1 MSTLLGARVRYE
13 SFPAESFAPK
23 IQMQKY
29 VAPKQLPRNVAMER
43 RRRQYRNLRMPMAL
57 RQENIRPRELLPPEV
72 VRPFSS
78 KNDKY
83 GLYPTVNYLPLKFFD
98 DEEFDCRTTDDWVNL
113 NAIDGIRHPIPAEV
127 FVERP
132 EKLRISSDAND
143 EDALDNLYEW
153 CNAAITDYDPRRK
166 LWSVFTLDGYKR
178 TFVIPRI
185 YIRFYAEDSRT
196 SAKRIGNAL
205 AARRKAEACIRYN
218 FYVDCMHLEGIP
230 PYPEKEF
237 YEATAK
243 ALGHGKQK
251 YASKNLTN
259 VMSEITLDYKRTMC
273 DLKWRQMIDC
283 HPKLFTFITQTALQE
298 DEHAVPATGR
308 VSTGMKNFEK
318 TKEFFHWV
326 VLYVRPEIHEA
337 MSCIVF
343 ESMKAGAGSLFISN
357 YGKSMTLVEF
367 EQLQTQ
373 TMVTVIKDLKEPW
386 LEKITQSVR
395 MCLRDIGKG
404 WFNLE
409 QKDHDVYDVMK
420 LKRFMTLTMLRMQ
433 NGLRNLVENS
443 MSLYLYML
451 ETPALCTLDVCDDFV
466 WGDNLVITQFKPSN
480 YPIFNIELR
489 MDESGAVYST
499 NLDQFRTTIIHLF
512 DNALTMCHQIRQVHP
527 FLLRHLKFPADLLLC
542 SVGLLEK
549 PVCDVRDRLNLIYS
563 KALIPLK
570 AYAKE
575 FQKYLE
581 FYMLPVTQYIKNFNE
596 ETRPVIEFK
605 DEISF
610 HFRMKHSLE
619 KTLPSN
625 IWIGPFNVNV
635 RPLKSFLIEKRLDL
649 ATRLLNMFTARLH
662 FQIDEILSEYKNIQK
677 KLKDEPFNIERVF
690 EMREWMETIPL
701 TVKGLDDTVQ
711 KLKLEY
717 DVLDQFWWNL
727 SDEEFAL
734 KYEAIGFPLQIQI
747 QVDETLDFL
756 LEAQE
761 RFYKVQLTD
770 EANLLE
776 RIDGLMGNV
785 TNIALQRDINKTHE
799 TAIDVKRVWKIIKEC
814 QEQGLLLN
822 ERQKLFGI
830 PVMPYEHLSKLIT
843 EFDPYKTLWIT
854 ASDWLKWYEIWMEN
868 PLVTIDGSQIEAMVA
883 DMFKSMTRCMKIFNE
898 QPEIQYMASEIREQI
913 DVFRPFIGLIQALRN
928 PGMQPRHFV
937 ELSDQTGIQI
947 SLTPTLTLKNCIVL
961 GLTDFEETVKKVA
974 EGAAKEHSIEES
986 LDKMLAEWQNV
997 VLEFIPH
1004 KTADTDVLKIADEII
1019 MMLDDHVQ
1027 TTQQISFS
1035 PFKTA
1040 FEERIADWDNKLKLI
1055 QDVSVA
1061 WLEVQRAWLY
1071 LEPIFTSEDI
1081 SRQLPVESKKYNV
1094 MERNWKR
1101 IMKAAHACPTII
1113 EICPDPNLL
1122 ESLKECMSLLNV
1134 VQKGLSDYLET
1145 KRMLFPRFFFLSDDE
1160 LLEIIAQ
1167 SKNVHAVQP
1176 HLKKCFE
1183 NIHKLKFES
1192 DLTITNMY
1200 SAENEEVTF
1209 QPAILP
1215 TGNVEDWLGQVEEAM
1230 RDTLRCIIG
1239 DALEQ
1244 VESKP
1249 RKEWVYMWPGQIVL
1263 CGGQTSWTAHVEE
1276 GIRTQTLKNYYHQ
1289 MLKQLDDLRD
1299 LVRGNQT
1306 EIQRMILEAVIVIEV
1321 HARDVLAKLVLENIT
1336 NANDFD
1342 WISQLRYYWVDDEDL
1357 KVRAVNA
1364 EFPYGYEY
1372 LGNNGRLVITP
1383 LTDRCYLTL
1392 TGALHLKFGGAPAG
1406 PAGTGKTE
1414 TTKDLAKA
1422 FAIQCVV
1429 FNCSDQLDFMSMGKF
1444 FKGLASSG
1452 AWACFDE
1459 FNRIDIEVLS
1469 VIAQQILTIQK
1480 AQQISASRFIFEGVD
1495 LLLRPSCAVFIT
1507 MNPGYAGRTEL
1518 PDNLKALFRP
1528 VAMMVPN
1535 YTLIAEI
1542 SLFSFGFS
1550 NAKQLAG
1557 KITSTFKLSSEQ
1569 LSVQDHYDFGM
1580 RAVKTVIAVAGNL
1593 RREQRDMTEAQI
1605 CLRALRDV
1613 NVPKFLKD
1621 DLKLFNGIV
1630 SDLFPKM
1637 TEQAVDYGILEAS
1650 IRKSVKSKGLQDVDE
1665 YVQKVI
1671 QLYET
1676 TVVRHG
1682 LMLVGPT
1689 GSGKTKCYEILKDAC
1704 TNLKGK
1710 PQPSGKP
1717 FTPVHTFVFNPKSIT
1732 MGQLYGEYDINT
1744 HEWTDGIL
1752 SNMIRAGTTAADE
1765 DKRWYVFDGPVDAV
1779 WIENLN
1785 TVLDDNKKLCLTS
1798 GEIMKLVP
1806 TQTMM
1811 FEVADLR
1818 VASPATVSRC
1828 GMVYLEPG
1836 VVGLQPFI
1844 DCWIRALPESMQSF
1858 AETLSNLSYYFI
1870 FPGLKL
1876 LRQQLHEIIETVDSA
1891 MVTSYFN
1898 LLQYRIGP
1906 MAGRDGKAPP
1916 SLVFQRLIPK
1926 LISPWV
1932 AFSVVWSLGATCD
1945 HKGRRIF
1952 NDWMRRMQKDGKHD
1966 MQFPAEG
1973 MVYDY
1978 RLHDG
1983 GFTDPITG
1991 TEPVAPTWVKWLDDI
2006 PSIKITSDTKFEDM
2020 EVPTIDNVRNAA
2032 LVGYLLVNDN
2042 HILCVGPTGSGK
2054 TLTVSNKLARNM
2066 PKKYICDFIT
2076 FSARTSANQT
2086 QDLIDSKLEK
2096 RRKGVYGPPILKKQ
2110 VFFIDDL
2117 NMPTLEIYGAQ
2128 PPIELIRQF
2137 MDFSGWYDRMEI
2149 GQFHLIYDC
2158 NFVAAMGPPG
2168 GGRNPVTTRLTRH
2181 LHHLAFTEMEDDVK
2195 KNIFGTILNSWLVR
2209 TEDLQELLDV
2219 TVTATLR
2226 VYNII
2231 ISELLPTP
2239 DKSHYTFNLRDLSKV
2254 FQGILMANPDK
2265 ILRVEEFMTLWYHE
2279 NIRVFSDR
2287 LVNDTD
2293 RAWFDNLLRQILEK
2307 RFNCDTDKVIGNG
2320 ILLYGDFIDSFGQYV
2335 KVTSMAKLEQVLL
2348 NTLEEFNI
2356 ATTSPMKLV
2365 FFEDAMGHIC
2375 RIARILRQPRGNAL
2389 LLGMGGS
2396 GRASLTKLSSFIMEY
2411 DCFQIE
2417 LSKAYGNNEWR
2428 EDIKTMMLKAGT
2440 KRHTIVFLFSDS
2452 QIKNDSFLEDL
2463 NNILNSGDIPNIYA
2477 PEELDI
2483 IYQVMRVPTQE
2494 AGLPLTKSNLFSAYL
2509 KTVRSN
2515 LHTVVTM
2522 SPLGEIFRARL
2533 RQFPALV
2540 NCCTID
2546 WFSAWP
2552 STALEHLRHLVR
2564 FMLLNHGIDH
2574 SQSVALQYL
2583 SEIDDTSISGSA
2595 LPYIV
2600 KTCQFMHSSVIQASA
2615 DFLQELSRHNYV
2627 TPTSYLELLSSYTVL
2642 VKQKKE
2648 DLFTRVNR
2656 LSLGLD
2662 KLASTQVEVQEMQ
2675 TILTGMKPELEKASA
2690 ATAAM
2695 IKRITADTIE
2705 AEKTKLLALEQEK
2718 EASRVKEKC
2727 EAIKEE
2733 AETDLSEA
2741 RPMLE
2746 EAEASLKAL
2755 NKGDITEVKA
2765 MKRPPVGVVL
2775 VIEAICIIK
2784 DVKPLKLPGKMP
2796 GEKVMDYWT
2805 PGVQMLADAGHF
2817 LNSLANFNKEDITA
2831 DMIKKLQPYVE
2842 NPAFEPQQ
2850 VIQVSRACHSLCL
2863 WVHAMYNYY
2872 FVNLKVAPKM
2882 EALARADE
2890 ALGETK
2896 KTLAAAMEKL
2906 REVEEGIENL
2916 QQLLKVA
2923 DDKKAVLENEKQ
2935 ICEDR
2940 MLRAVR
2946 LVAGLGDEQKRWI
2959 STVASIKIALR
2970 NVTGDILLSAGAVA
2984 YLTPFTD
2991 TYRERLLGL
3000 WYSVLGEGVP
3010 HTDGCTPVTTLGN
3023 PVEIRKWQIDGLP
3036 RDAFSVE
3043 NAVLVMNSKRWP
3055 LFIDPQGQANKWI
3068 RNMGKIGLSVVKMS
3082 DMDLIRVL
3090 EGCVR
3095 FGKSCLIENVGTSL
3109 EAALDPILKNA
3120 LFKQGGQMVVKLGDS
3135 VIPYNS
3141 DFRLYMTTKL
3151 TNPHYTP
3158 EVAIKVLLV
3167 NFTLTA
3173 SGLSD
3178 QMLALV
3184 AMQERP
3190 DLEEARG
3197 ALVIASAEMK
3207 QDLKEIEDRILYR
3220 LSISEGSAVDDNDLI
3235 VTLEASKI
3243 KSEEIK
3249 EKVEKAEITQA
3260 EIDTTRSMY
3269 IPVANRARI
3278 LFFCLSD
3285 LQYVDNMYQ
3294 YSLEW
3299 FVNIFIASMTATDIS
3314 SDIQVRISTIN
3325 IHFTFNL
3332 FSNVCRSLFEKHKLH
3347 FAFLVCVRLKID
3359 QNLIDPTEWRFLLSG
3374 ATPSQLLP
3382 NPSPDW
3388 ISPRCW
3394 REIQSLQT
3402 LPKFNNFVD
3411 SFVKLMPQFKT
3422 VFDAQ
3427 EPQTVPF
3434 PQPWRDS
3441 LDDFQKMLV
3450 LKCLRPGKLTNAM
3463 QMYIAKFLGARFVE
3477 PQTTEV
3483 SAMYQDSEPTTPLIF
3498 VLSTGTDPAAD
3509 LYKFADRLKMGKKL
3523 YSISL
3528 GQGQGP
3534 RAELMLKQSTEVGNW
3549 LFFQN
3554 CHLAPSWMPR
3564 LETLVDELSPE
3575 STHRDFRL
3583 WLTSLPCAHFPVSI
3597 LQNCSKITVEPPRG
3611 VKANMLRAYLT
3622 QVMELEDHLN
3632 LEESKIPDFKYMLFA
3647 LCMFHGTLL
3656 ERRKFGPLGF
3666 NIPYE
3671 FTNGDLTICISQLRM
3686 FLAEYSD
3693 LPFKVLTYTAGHIN
3707 YGGRI
3712 TDDWDR
3718 RCVLTILE
3726 DYYRKEVA
3734 SPTYEFDAKG
3744 FYHQLPG
3751 DTPFAD
3757 YVTYIKT
3764 FPLNDDPSLFGL
3776 HENADISYAQA
3787 ETFACLDTLLALQ
3800 PKEVG
3805 GSAASSTEDVS
3816 SKRARDI
3823 LEELPPLFNLH
3834 DFYEKYPVLYEES
3847 LNTVLYQ
3854 EAKRYN
3860 GLLQELIVSLN
3871 DLLKALRGLVVMSER
3886 LETMSGSLFN
3896 NKVPKIWADKGY
3908 PSLKPLG
3915 AWVIDLKER
3924 IKFIMEW
3931 YNRGIPPAFW
3941 ISGFYFP
3948 QAFLTGTLQNFARRY
3963 AISIDAIDF
3972 GFVVLSSKPK
3982 QKPKD
3987 GCAIYGLFLEGC
3999 RWGDTA
4005 LAESL
4010 PKELYTDMPT
4020 IMLIPEENHQHPD
4033 RGVYDCPVYKTMTRA
4048 GTLSTTGHSTNFVL
4062 SIEVPS
4068 LRPQAHWIKRGVALL
4083 CALDY

>member
-1 MSTLLGARVRYE
+1 
-13 SFPAESFAPK
+13 
-23 IQMQKY
+23 MQRF

-43 RRRQYRNLRMPMAL
+43 RRRQYKNLKMSMTL
-57 RQENIRPRELLPPEV
+57 RQENIRPRDILPPGVIQPLSTEED
-72 VRPFSS
+72 R
-78 KNDKY
+78 Y
-83 GLYPTVNYLPLKFFD
+83 GLYPTVNYLPLEVFD
-98 DEEFDCRTTDDWVNL
+98 DETFDCRTSEDWVNL
-113 NAIDGIRHPIPAEV
+113 GSIDGVRHPIPGEV

-132 EKLRISSDAND
+132 KGHKIPENFDDPENGNQSYDS
-143 EDALDNLYEW
+143 LDYLYDW
-153 CNAAITDYDPRRK
+153 YNAAITDYDKHRR

-178 TFVIPRI
+178 SFVLPRI
-185 YIRFYAEDSRT
+185 YIRFYAEDART
-196 SAKRIGNAL
+196 SARRISDAL
-205 AARRKAEACIRYN
+205 AARRKTEACIRYN
-218 FYVDCMHLEGIP
+218 FYLDCMHVEGIP
-230 PYPEKEF
+230 GYPEKDLTLIEDLALRNGKEK
-237 YEATAK
+237 YSEKNKAK
-243 ALGHGKQK
+243 VLREI
-251 YASKNLTN
+251 NL
-259 VMSEITLDYKRTMC
+259 EYKRTMC
-273 DLKWRQMIDC
+273 DLKWREMIGC
-283 HPKLFTFITQTALQE
+283 YPGMFKFIIEVPTQEELPHRETGKI
-298 DEHAVPATGR
+298 ATGM
-308 VSTGMKNFEK
+308 TDFEK
-318 TKEFFHWV
+318 TKKFFHWV
-326 VLYVRPEIHEA
+326 VLWVRPEIHEA
-337 MSCIVF
+337 MSCIVTACL
-343 ESMKAGAGSLFISN
+343 KIGTTNLFISN
-357 YGKSMTLVEF
+357 YGKSMTLDEF

-373 TMVTVIKDLKEPW
+373 TTVTVVKYLKEPW

-404 WFNLE
+404 WFNLD
-409 QKDHDVYDVMK
+409 QKYHDVYEVMK
-420 LKRFMTLTMLRMQ
+420 LNRFMTLAMLRMQ

-443 MSLYLYML
+443 MALYLYML
-451 ETPALCTLDVCDDFV
+451 ETPALCTLDVSEDFV
-466 WGDNLVITQFKPSN
+466 WGENLIETQFKPSN
-480 YPIFNIELR
+480 YPIFNIELL
-489 MDESGAVYST
+489 MNESGAIFSIDMDTV
-499 NLDQFRTTIIHLF
+499 RATIINLF
-512 DNALTMCHQIRQVHP
+512 DNALAMCHQIRQVHP
-527 FLLRHLKFPADLLLC
+527 FLLRHLKFPSDLLLC
-542 SVGLLEK
+542 SVGLMEQH
-549 PVCDVRDRLNLIYS
+549 VCQVRDRLNILYT
-563 KALIPLK
+563 KALIPLN
-570 AYAKE
+570 AYARE

-581 FYMLPVTQYIKNFNE
+581 FYVLPVQQYIKDFME
-596 ETRPVIEFK
+596 ENHSVVEFK

-610 HFRMKHSLE
+610 HFRMKRNLE
-619 KTLPSN
+619 QSLPSN
-625 IWIGPFNVNV
+625 IWIGPFNVNI
-635 RPLKSFLIEKRLDL
+635 RPLKMFLIEKRKEL
-649 ATRLLNMFTARLH
+649 ATKLLNMFTTQLH
-662 FQIDEILSEYKNIQK
+662 LQIDEILNEYKNIHR
-677 KLKDEPFNIERVF
+677 KLNDEPFDIERVF
-690 EMREWMETIPL
+690 EMRDWMETISL
-701 TVKGLDDTVQ
+701 TVGALDDSVQ

-717 DVLDQFWWNL
+717 DLLDQFWWNL
-727 SDEEFAL
+727 SDEDFAL

-747 QVDETLDFL
+747 QVEETQDLL
-756 LEAQE
+756 LEAQD
-761 RFYKVQLTD
+761 RFYKVQLMD
-770 EANLLE
+770 EANLVE
-776 RIDGLMGNV
+776 KIDGLIGNV
-785 TNIALQRDINKTHE
+785 TNIALQYDINKTHE
-799 TAIDVKRVWKIIKEC
+799 IAIDVKRVWKIIKEC

-822 ERQKLFGI
+822 ERQKLFGT
-830 PVMPYEHLSKLIT
+830 PVTPYETLSRLIT
-843 EFDPYKTLWIT
+843 DFDPYKTLWIT
-854 ASDWLKWYEIWMEN
+854 ASDWLKWYEIWMDN
-868 PLVTIDGSQIEAMVA
+868 PLVTVDASQIEMLVA

-898 QPEIQYMASEIREQI
+898 QPRIQAIASEIREQM
-913 DVFRPFIGLIQALRN
+913 DTFKPYVGLIQALRN
-928 PGMQPRHFV
+928 PGMQPRHFT
-937 ELSDQTGIQI
+937 ELSDITGIQI
-947 SLTPTLTLKNCIVL
+947 ALTQTLTLKNCIVL
-961 GLTDFEETVKKVA
+961 GIMNFEEEVKKVS
-974 EGAAKEHSIEES
+974 EGAAKEHAIEDS
-986 LDKMLAEWQNV
+986 LNKMLAEWKNV
-997 VLEFIPH
+997 TMEFIPH
-1004 KTADTDVLKIADEII
+1004 KNADTDVMKIADEII

-1035 PFKTA
+1035 PFKAA
-1040 FEERIADWDNKLKLI
+1040 FEDRITEWDNKLKLI
-1055 QDVSVA
+1055 QDVTFY
-1061 WLEVQRAWLY
+1061 WMEVQRAWLY

-1081 SRQLPVESKKYNV
+1081 SRQLPVEAKKYNV

-1113 EICPDPNLL
+1113 DICPDQSLL
-1122 ESLKECMSLLNV
+1122 ESLKECLSLLNL

-1167 SKNVHAVQP
+1167 AKNVHAVQP

-1200 SAENEEVTF
+1200 SAELEEVTLI
-1209 QPAILP
+1209 PAIVP
-1215 TGNVEDWLGQVEEAM
+1215 SGNVEDWLGQVEEAM
-1230 RDTLRCIIG
+1230 RDTLKYVIG
-1239 DALEQ
+1239 ASLEQ
-1244 VESKP
+1244 VETIS
-1249 RKEWVYMWPGQIVL
+1249 RKEWVYMWPGQVVL

-1276 GIRTQTLKNYYHQ
+1276 GIRTRTLKDSYQQ
-1289 MLKQLDDLRD
+1289 MLRQLDDLRD
-1299 LVRGNQT
+1299 LVRGDQT

-1321 HARDVLAKLVLENIT
+1321 HARDVTAKLVNENII

-1342 WISQLRYYWVDDEDL
+1342 WISQLRYYWVEDEGL
-1357 KVRAVNA
+1357 MVRAVNA

-1469 VIAQQILTIQK
+1469 VIALQILTIQK
-1480 AQQISASRFIFEGVD
+1480 AQQISANRFVFEGVD
-1495 LLLRPSCAVFIT
+1495 LPLRPSCAVFIT

-1550 NAKQLAG
+1550 DAKQLAG

-1593 RREQRDMTEAQI
+1593 RREQRNMTEAQI

-1650 IRKSVKSKGLQDVDE
+1650 IRKSIKTKGLQDIDE
-1665 YVQKVI
+1665 YVKKVI

-1704 TNLKGK
+1704 TNLRGK

-1717 FTPVHTFVFNPKSIT
+1717 FTPVHTFVLNPKSIT

-1752 SNMIRAGTTAADE
+1752 SNMIRAGTTANND

-1836 VVGLQPFI
+1836 VLGLQPFI
-1844 DCWIRALPESMQSF
+1844 DCWIAALPETMKDF
-1858 AETLSNLSYYFI
+1858 AQQLSDLSYHFVI
-1870 FPGLKL
+1870 PGLKL
-1876 LRQQLHEIIETVDSA
+1876 LRQELQEIVATVDSA
-1891 MVTSYFN
+1891 MVMSYFN

-1916 SLVFQRLIPK
+1916 SLAFQRLIPK
-1926 LISPWV
+1926 LITPWV

-1945 HKGRRIF
+1945 YNGRRVFDTWI
-1952 NDWMRRMQKDGKHD
+1952 RKMQKDARHD
-1966 MQFPAEG
+1966 MQFPTQG
-1973 MVYDY
+1973 LVYDY

-1983 GFTDPITG
+1983 GFTDPIEG
-1991 TEPVAPTWVKWLDDI
+1991 SEPLPPTWVKWLDDI
-2006 PSIKITSDTKFEDM
+2006 PSIKITPDTKFADM

-2032 LVGYLLVNDN
+2032 LIGYLLVNDS

-2054 TLTVSNKLARNM
+2054 TLTVSTKLARNM

-2117 NMPTLEIYGAQ
+2117 NMPTLEVYGAQ

-2137 MDFSGWYDRMEI
+2137 MDFSGWYDRTEI

-2195 KNIFGTILNSWLVR
+2195 RNIFGTILKSWMER
-2209 TEDLQELLDV
+2209 TTVLEELLNV
-2219 TVTATLR
+2219 AVNATLR

-2231 ISELLPTP
+2231 VSELLPTP

-2254 FQGILMANPDK
+2254 FQGILMVNPER
-2265 ILRVEEFMTLWYHE
+2265 IPNVEEFMMLWYHE

-2287 LVNDTD
+2287 LVNDVD
-2293 RAWFDNLLRQILEK
+2293 RAWFDDLLRKILRE
-2307 RFNCDTDKVIGNG
+2307 RFDCDTDKVIGNG
-2320 ILLYGDFIDSFGQYV
+2320 KLLYGDFYESHNQYV
-2335 KVTSMAKLEQVLL
+2335 QIVSMEKLETILL
-2348 NTLEEFNI
+2348 NNLEEYNNS
-2356 ATTSPMKLV
+2356 TTSPMRLV
-2365 FFEDAMGHIC
+2365 LFEDAMGHIC
-2375 RIARILRQPRGNAL
+2375 RIARVLRQPRGNAL

-2396 GRASLTKLSSFIMEY
+2396 GRTSLTKLSAFIMEY

-2428 EDIKTMMLKAGT
+2428 EDIKSMMLKAGT
-2440 KRHTIVFLFSDS
+2440 KRQTIVFMFSDT

-2477 PEELDI
+2477 TEELEI
-2483 IYQVMRVPTQE
+2483 IYQVMRGPTQE
-2494 AGLPLTKSNLFSAYL
+2494 AGLPLTRSNLFSAYL
-2509 KTVRSN
+2509 KVVRSN
-2515 LHTVVTM
+2515 LHTVVMM

-2540 NCCTID
+2540 NCSTID

-2552 STALEHLRHLVR
+2552 AAALE
-2564 FMLLNHGIDH
+2564 
-2574 SQSVALQYL
+2574 SVALQFL
-2583 SEIDDTSISGSA
+2583 SETKDKSISGTA

-2642 VKQKKE
+2642 IKQKKE
-2648 DLFTRVNR
+2648 ELISRVNR

-2662 KLASTQVEVQEMQ
+2662 KLASTQVEVEEMQ
-2675 TILTGMKPELEKASA
+2675 TLLAGMKPELDKASA

-2733 AETDLSEA
+2733 AEADLSEA

-2796 GEKVMDYWT
+2796 GEKVLDYWT
-2805 PGVQMLADAGHF
+2805 PGIQLLADAGHF
-2817 LNSLANFNKEDITA
+2817 LNSLSNYNKEDITA
-2831 DMIKKLQPYVE
+2831 EMIKKLEPYVE
-2842 NPAFEPQQ
+2842 NPAFRPTQ

-2882 EALARADE
+2882 EALAKADE
-2890 ALGETK
+2890 ALQETK

-2906 REVEEGIENL
+2906 KEVEEGIQSL
-2916 QQLLKVA
+2916 QELLKVA
-2923 DDKKAVLENEKQ
+2923 EDKKAVLENEKQ
-2935 ICEDR
+2935 ICEER

-2946 LVAGLGDEQKRWI
+2946 LVVGLADERNRWI
-2959 STVASIKIALR
+2959 STVADIKIALR
-2970 NVTGDILLSAGAVA
+2970 NVIGDILLSAGAVA

-2991 TYRERLLGL
+2991 TYREKLLGS
-3000 WYSVLGEGVP
+3000 WYSVLGDGVP
-3010 HTDGCTPVTTLGN
+3010 HTEGCTPVTTLGN

-3036 RDAFSVE
+3036 RDAFSAE
-3043 NAVLVMNSKRWP
+3043 NAVLVMHSRRWP

-3068 RNMGKIGLSVVKMS
+3068 RNMGKLNLSVVKMS
-3082 DMDLIRVL
+3082 DADLMRVL

-3095 FGKSCLIENVGTSL
+3095 FGKSCLIENVGSTL
-3109 EAALDPILKNA
+3109 EAGIDPVLKKA
-3120 LFKQGGQMVVKLGDS
+3120 LFRQGGQTVIKLGDNI
-3135 VIPYNS
+3135 IPYNA

-3158 EVAIKVLLV
+3158 EIAIKVLLV
-3167 NFTLTA
+3167 NFTLTV

-3220 LSISEGSAVDDNDLI
+3220 LTISEGSAVDDIDLI
-3235 VTLEASKI
+3235 MTLEASKI

-3249 EKVEKAEITQA
+3249 EKVEKAEMTQA
-3260 EIDTTRSMY
+3260 EIDTTRSTY

-3285 LQYVDNMYQ
+3285 LQYVDTMYQ

-3299 FVNIFIASMTATDIS
+3299 FINIFSSSMTATDANN
-3314 SDIQVRISTIN
+3314 DVQVRIATIN
-3325 IHFTFNL
+3325 NHFTFNL

-3347 FAFLVCVRLKID
+3347 FAFLVCVRLKLD
-3359 QNLIDPTEWRFLLSG
+3359 QNLIDPVEWRFLLSG
-3374 ATPSQLLP
+3374 TTPLQSSP

-3394 REIQSLQT
+3394 KEIQSLES
-3402 LPKFNNFVD
+3402 LPKFEGFVD
-3411 SFVKLMPQFKT
+3411 SFKKLLPQFKN

-3427 EPQTVPF
+3427 EPQTVPL
-3434 PQPWRDS
+3434 PNPWRSS
-3441 LDDFQKMLV
+3441 LDEFQKMLV
-3450 LKCLRPGKLTNAM
+3450 LKCLRPGKVTNAM

-3477 PQTTEV
+3477 PQTTEL
-3483 SAMYQDSEPTTPLIF
+3483 SAMYQDSEPVIPLIF
-3498 VLSTGTDPAAD
+3498 VLSTGTDPAVE
-3509 LYKFADRLKMGKKL
+3509 LYKFADKLKMGKKL
-3523 YSISL
+3523 YTISL

-3534 RAELMLKQSTEVGNW
+3534 RAELMLKQSMDAGNW
-3549 LFFQN
+3549 VFFQN

-3564 LETLVDELSPE
+3564 LEALVDELSPDT
-3575 STHRDFRL
+3575 THRDFRL
-3583 WLTSLPCAHFPVSI
+3583 WLTSLPCQHFPVSI

-3611 VKANMLRAYLT
+3611 IKANMLRAYLT
-3622 QVMELEDHLN
+3622 QIMELEDHLN
-3632 LEESKIPDFKYMLFA
+3632 LEDNKIHNFKYLLFA
-3647 LCMFHGTLL
+3647 LCMFHGILL

-3693 LPFKVLTYTAGHIN
+3693 LPFKVLIYTAGHIN

-3734 SPTYEFDAKG
+3734 SPNYEFDAKG
-3744 FYHQLPG
+3744 AYHQLPG
-3751 DTPFAD
+3751 DTPFAE
-3757 YVTYIKT
+3757 YVTYVKT

-3787 ETFACLDTLLALQ
+3787 ETHACLDTLLALQ

-3805 GSAASSTEDVS
+3805 GAAASSMEEVS
-3816 SKRARDI
+3816 SKRAKDI
-3823 LEELPPLFNLH
+3823 LEELPPLFNLGNFH
-3834 DFYEKYPVLYEES
+3834 EKYPVLYEES
-3847 LNTVLYQ
+3847 LNTVLFQ

-3860 GLLQELIVSLN
+3860 GLLQELTLSLN

-3908 PSLKPLG
+3908 ASLKPLG

-3924 IKFIMEW
+3924 IKFITEW
-3931 YNRGIPPAFW
+3931 YNKGIPAAFW

-3963 AISIDAIDF
+3963 ATSIDTIDF
-3972 GFVVLSSKPK
+3972 AFTVLSGKPK

-3987 GCAIYGLFLEGC
+3987 GCAVYGLFLEGC
-3999 RWGDTA
+3999 RWGGSA

-4010 PKELYTDMPT
+4010 PKELYTEMPT
-4020 IMLIPEENHQHPD
+4020 IMLLPEENHVHPT
-4033 RGVYDCPVYKTMTRA
+4033 RGIYDCPVYKTITRA

-4062 SIEVPS
+4062 SMEIPS
-4068 LRPQAHWIKRGVALL
+4068 HRLQAHWIKRGVALL